1 LFKKIYKY
9 SKPYSILLRGS
20 RGLNH

>member
-9 SKPYSILLRGS
+9 SKTYSILLRGS